1 MIALDGRREDVGARF
16 DLLTNDETPNKDAS
30 ALDNTE
36 MKPMM
41 AIQRR
46 TTTDCNIIVPC
57 NLCIVD
63 MKLKVGGWVLSSNSA
78 QLKVGIHTIGYDIFN
93 YYFSSQ
99 AQCRLVCVCLCP
111 PKINEERNQGASTKT
126 K

>member
-1 MIALDGRREDVGARF
+1 MDAMIALDGRREDVGARF

-57 NLCIVD
+57 IYCRYQISEAE
-63 MKLKVGGWVLSSNSA
+63 GW
-78 QLKVGIHTIGYDIFN
+78 
-93 YYFSSQ
+93 
-99 AQCRLVCVCLCP
+99 RLGF
-111 PKINEERNQGASTKT
+111 KF
-126 K
+126 